1 MGDVVRIDRVTL
13 TGDAVTTLEGYLEVD
28 AYLARDGLL
37 RYSDGASSWLEYRP
51 APELEAAA
59 PSWAHQPVTD
69 DHPPGMLSAANAST
83 YARGHVIGTPTIEV
97 RDGVTYLRGR
107 LRITDAGLRDKILA
121 GRRELS
127 IGFVADVVPQRG
139 VWAGDRY
146 DAVQTS
152 LVGNHVASVDRGR
165 AGPECR
171 VMLDSAQVP
180 IACYDPPGMA
190 DVKSPRVIKLPPGT
204 KMDKLTAWC
213 AHLSKTLRADEVGL
227 PTTTAKLVG
236 PDGTEVEVPTWVAAL
251 VAEALAAHKAAQA
264 AEPAAAP
271 ESPEAEAMTEAAADP
286 KLDPAVE
293 SDPNAKPKPK
303 PKPED
308 EQMTPDAIAA
318 LVRKRGR
325 LERLAQ
331 SAGVASAVIDSADD
345 AALSRAIV
353 CARMPAAKALADSAS
368 GERLESLVEAAAL
381 LQPAAAPA
389 NPFEVRR
396 AVADQAEDD
405 DEIAAYAAMIAS

>member
-1 MGDVVRIDRVTL
+1 MGDVIRIDRVTL
-13 TGDAVTTLEGYLEVD
+13 TGDAVTTPEGYLEVD

-51 APELEAAA
+51 AAELEAAA
-59 PSWAHQPVTD
+59 ATWANQPVTD
-69 DHPPGMLSAANAST
+69 DHPPGMLTAANVST

-180 IACYDPPGMA
+180 IACYDPPRMA

-227 PTTTAKLVG
+227 PTTMAKLVG

-251 VAEALAAHKAAQA
+251 VAEALDAHKAAQA
-264 AEPAAAP
+264 AEPAAPP
-271 ESPEAEAMTEAAADP
+271 EPPEAEAMTEAETDPAADP
-286 KLDPAVE
+286 A
-293 SDPNAKPKPK
+293 AKPK

-308 EQMTPDAIAA
+308 ETMTPDAIAA

-331 SAGVASAVIDSADD
+331 SAGVPSAVIDSADD
-345 AALSRAIV
+345 VTLSRAIV

-381 LQPAAAPA
+381 QPATVPA

-396 AVADQAEDD
+396 AVADADADAEH
-405 DEIAAYAAMIAS
+405 EIEVYATMIAG